1 MSVYSESSNASS
13 VQPFITATRQA
24 KVKKIEEI
32 EKIVEDPEETPIK
45 YDLSFL
51 DDEKQKPL
59 DNNADTE
66 QLLDRLDCYKEE
78 MENMMA
84 FLNEVTN
91 ENKLKQDITAI

>member
-1 MSVYSESSNASS
+1 MSVYSESSNGSS

-32 EKIVEDPEETPIK
+32 EQIEEDPEETPVK

-51 DDEKQKPL
+51 EKEQKPL
-59 DNNADTE
+59 EDDADID
-66 QLLDRLDCYKEE
+66 QLLDRLDNYKDE